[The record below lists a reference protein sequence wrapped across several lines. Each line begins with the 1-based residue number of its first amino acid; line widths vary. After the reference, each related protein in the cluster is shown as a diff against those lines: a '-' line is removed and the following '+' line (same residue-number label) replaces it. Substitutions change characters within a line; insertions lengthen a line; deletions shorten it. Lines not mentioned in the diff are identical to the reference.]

1 MARVQRTLKM
11 ASLERLLASLIQQR
25 FQAAQQEFREAQQV
39 YQADTTTLATAIIKR
54 EQLDD
59 VADVNVDF
67 DGLVVTLT
75 VPEKDTG

>member
-1 MARVQRTLKM
+1 MARVQQTLKM
-11 ASLERLLASLIQQR
+11 TSLERLAADLIQQR
-25 FQAAQQEFREAQQV
+25 FKRAQREFREAQQA
-39 YQADTTTLATAIIKR
+39 YQADTTTLATAIIER

-75 VPEKDTG
+75 VPEGTD